1 MLAPPLTIGSLLA
14 HLPYALGKLARRLQ
28 RTQKSAPSRLV
39 DGAPGCTEW
48 NGEKRTEHDHLNQP
62 SPSVKDR
69 T

>member
-28 RTQKSAPSRLV
+28 KKRPAGVSRQ
-39 DGAPGCTEW
+39 GAGVHG
-48 NGEKRTEHDHLNQP
+48 NGERWTEHDHLNQP
-62 SPSVKDR
+62 AHVVKDR